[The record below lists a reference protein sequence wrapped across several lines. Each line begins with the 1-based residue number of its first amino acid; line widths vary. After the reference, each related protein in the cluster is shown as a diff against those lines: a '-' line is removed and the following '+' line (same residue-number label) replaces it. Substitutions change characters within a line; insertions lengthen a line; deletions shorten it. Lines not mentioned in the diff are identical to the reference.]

1 MLEMTFFEGPQTWGG
16 ESLCCTNFAGEN
28 LSVFDVKHDL
38 SQCSDFSGT
47 YLYIQKIL
55 ETSRNTWRKQHS
67 NLVFHSDTRLQHA
80 AVLRARN
87 GLSQNSA
94 PRCSDQFETQIL
106 WSWSRRQFVNMV
118 QGKTDLYLNNSYFGC
133 MYVCI
138 YIYISKYVQAQSHLN
153 LHTYSTIPNDILQA
167 RSFRPQWKHC
177 LFQTEAISN
186 KQTNTTQVHTLSNN
200 HGNEDMAK
208 QKNYPWREPLPW
220 LFGVLAT
227 GCNWHFPPLAPP
239 KQLQHQPFSF
249 LVWLYT
255 LYSKDIW
262 NWFIYIY
269 I

>member
-1 MLEMTFFEGPQTWGG
+1 MIYHNVPTFLEHIYISKKYLKRREIP
-16 ESLCCTNFAGEN
+16 GEN
-28 LSVFDVKHDL
+28 NTPIWYFTLTHAFSTQLCWEREMAFHKTQRLGALISLKLKFFGLGLEGSLWTWYKVKPT
-38 SQCSDFSGT
+38 CTWTTAISG
-47 YLYIQKIL
+47 
-55 ETSRNTWRKQHS
+55 
-67 NLVFHSDTRLQHA
+67 V
-80 AVLRARN
+80 
-87 GLSQNSA
+87 
-94 PRCSDQFETQIL
+94 
-106 WSWSRRQFVNMV
+106 
-118 QGKTDLYLNNSYFGC
+118 C
-133 MYVCI
+133 MYV

-269 I
+269 INNPPVD